1 MGWIFWII
9 VGIIAGWLAEQIM
22 KTDMGIL
29 MNLVVG
35 IVGALIGGAII
46 TYLTPFDDDGGL
58 IWSILVATLGAV
70 LLLWIVNKV
79 RGSRATTR

>member
-1 MGWIFWII
+1 MSWIFWIV

-22 KTDMGIL
+22 KTDMGLL

-35 IVGALIGGAII
+35 IIGAFIGGAII
-46 TYLTPFDDDGGL
+46 EFLTPFDDDGGF

-70 LLLWIVNKV
+70 ILLWIVNKV
-79 RGSRATTR
+79 RSSRVTT

>member
-35 IVGALIGGAII
+35 VVGALIGGAII
-46 TYLTPFDDDGGL
+46 QYLTPFDDDGGL

-70 LLLWIVNKV
+70 ILLWVVNKV
-79 RGSRATTR
+79 RGSRATPR